1 MYARVSPTHKD
12 ALQFAFIWSSVEH
25 SCCIMGKCHL
35 STTKKGEMY
44 APCLASS
51 GVPMIPSPKLVFLES
66 AQSLVSLQSMSA
78 PTGRRSPKWDDL
90 LSSSCDA
97 FHLRYPSRRRL

>member
-1 MYARVSPTHKD
+1 
-12 ALQFAFIWSSVEH
+12 
-25 SCCIMGKCHL
+25 MGKCHL